1 VRLLADPADPV
12 HDRPSP
18 RARQPGLPTQSPGH
32 SCDETSGKQPSGAV
46 GDDAAAATR
55 WLRSPSCARLPRSEI
70 RGWRG
75 EQPLW
80 KVFWCYGVLAGG
92 SFYVLYALALHDGH
106 IGLQQAL
113 LPCIAGYSFWMLVS
127 LWRSSESMTGTLWGA
142 LARQAAVAWA
152 GNTILFLIFLQLAL
166 IGRYAAWIG

>member
-1 VRLLADPADPV
+1 LLIRPIVCTISLRLARGSPAPAEPFV
-12 HDRPSP
+12 S
-18 RARQPGLPTQSPGH
+18 RQVTAAMRH
-32 SCDETSGKQPSGAV
+32 RETSHPAPSVMPRQRAHGS
-46 GDDAAAATR
+46 AAGLVRA
-55 WLRSPSCARLPRSEI
+55 LLDPEI

-80 KVFWCYGVLAGG
+80 KVFWGYGVLGGG
-92 SFYVLYALALHDGH
+92 SFYVLYAFALHGGR

-113 LPCIAGYSFWMLVS
+113 LACIAGYSFWMLMS
-127 LWRSSESMTGTLWGA
+127 LWRCSETMTGTLCGA

-166 IGRYAAWIG
+166 IGKYLGAA

>member
-1 VRLLADPADPV
+1 MRHRETSHSARSATPRQRPHGSAVRLVRAFLDP
-12 HDRPSP
+12 
-18 RARQPGLPTQSPGH
+18 
-32 SCDETSGKQPSGAV
+32 
-46 GDDAAAATR
+46 
-55 WLRSPSCARLPRSEI
+55 EI

-92 SFYVLYALALHDGH
+92 SFYVLYALALHGGH

-127 LWRSSESMTGTLWGA
+127 LWRSSETMTDTLWGA